1 MTNGSADHAR
11 VDVLR
16 NHAALLDAAAAVL
29 AVDPSASLAEVAAR
43 AGLGRATLYRHF
55 PTREALRAAIRGEAL
70 ARASSALDAADLTG
84 CSAREAVRRAASV
97 LVPLGMR
104 FRILLAEGAD
114 NDPDFLA
121 AREQSLAPLWA
132 ALERGIA
139 AGELAPATEPPWVA
153 MTLAG
158 LLVTAVRAADAGVI
172 LVDQA
177 GDLVSG
183 ALFDGFGAG

>member
-1 MTNGSADHAR
+1 M
-11 VDVLR
+11 
-16 NHAALLDAAAAVL
+16 
-29 AVDPSASLAEVAAR
+29 
-43 AGLGRATLYRHF
+43 
-55 PTREALRAAIRGEAL
+55 
-70 ARASSALDAADLTG
+70 
-84 CSAREAVRRAASV
+84 RRAASV